1 MAFYLCI
8 PPYRGVFDISKL
20 VIFDLYIY
28 ILFVYIILKG
38 DIMPENELIKR
49 LNFMKDVF
57 MDAFAAAPLYG
68 GYSRT
73 LKTKIASKQ
82 QVRNDFIENIR
93 MFGAV
98 NPSIK
103 DEVNAVLKEF
113 ENMG

>member
-1 MAFYLCI
+1 MAFYLYI

-38 DIMPENELIKR
+38 DIMDELIKR
-49 LNFMKDVF
+49 LNVMKDVF

-93 MFGAV
+93 MFGAI

-103 DEVNAVLKEF
+103 DEVTAVLKEF